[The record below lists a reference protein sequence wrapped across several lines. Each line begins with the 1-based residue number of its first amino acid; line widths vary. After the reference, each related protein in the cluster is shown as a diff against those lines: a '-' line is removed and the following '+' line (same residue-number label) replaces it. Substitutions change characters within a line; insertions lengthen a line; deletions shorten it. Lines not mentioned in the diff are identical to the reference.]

1 MLFVVSLQKEPGIW
15 LNAVI
20 DPTPFP
26 SPPDFPENLLPL
38 FFIILMAG
46 IAAWASQH
54 ATRPLRDMAA
64 ASKQLAA
71 NYQHTPIPEDG
82 PIDVRQALKAFNGM
96 GQQLTSLVAG
106 QRQLLEAIGH
116 DLRTPLT
123 SLRLK
128 TEMLSSPADRAGMT
142 RTLDELQRLT
152 EAALFA
158 AASGLPKEEMGL
170 IDFASLVES
179 ACEDFPDSDK
189 LLTFIEPDERPRV
202 LGRDDELTRAIRNV
216 LDNALRYGRSARV
229 EVKTTSTSVLTI
241 VEDEGAGIPENEL
254 ENVLEPLVRL
264 EKSRNM
270 ETGGHGLGL
279 HITRS
284 IVTSH
289 GGTIRL
295 ENRKTHGLRVRIEL
309 PRAR

>member
-1 MLFVVSLQKEPGIW
+1 MNLEKLDTLAVRTVALVVMAIAITYVLAFELLGQRMRIDPGEIHAAQRTAMIETAQAVMNARTEEFAANRPRAPIAPRKVLANWHSQNPAFTDIGPDGLDSSTWMGKALGRVPFDEVEAGFVPSQSLFSGEIGPFHEGPAPRTRGPTGSMLFVVSLQKEPGIW

-116 DLRTPLT
+116 DLRN
-123 SLRLK
+123 
-128 TEMLSSPADRAGMT
+128 SSHV
-142 RTLDELQRLT
+142 
-152 EAALFA
+152 AA
-158 AASGLPKEEMGL
+158 
-170 IDFASLVES
+170 
-179 ACEDFPDSDK
+179 
-189 LLTFIEPDERPRV
+189 
-202 LGRDDELTRAIRNV
+202 
-216 LDNALRYGRSARV
+216 
-229 EVKTTSTSVLTI
+229 
-241 VEDEGAGIPENEL
+241 PENG
-254 ENVLEPLVRL
+254 NAVKPGRPG
-264 EKSRNM
+264 RNDADP
-270 ETGGHGLGL
+270 G
-279 HITRS
+279 
-284 IVTSH
+284 
-289 GGTIRL
+289 
-295 ENRKTHGLRVRIEL
+295 
-309 PRAR
+309 